1 MKRFLPLLLL
11 LLTGCGSDPVPER
24 SFSHAAYVWNYQ
36 WTGAVTSSVARA
48 KTLGLDRLD
57 VFCGELGGSGHAA
70 PDWTAAARAGLPVVP
85 VLRVFARR
93 SGDIE
98 TRPEALAADVS
109 KTLLAA
115 LAAAR
120 AAGCTT
126 AGAQLDLDCPE
137 RLLDAYAD
145 WLPTL
150 RAEIPGEPLGVT
162 VLPCH
167 TGHTKAFRRLADAV
181 DEFVLQVHGTRFPQH
196 LAEPAH
202 LVWEGE
208 AGEAIR
214 KAGRVGRPFR
224 IALPSYAFTLVFDRA
239 GGRMRGL
246 RFPDDPP
253 PGADGVERR
262 LAPDVGVITRLM
274 EEARRAEHCLGIA
287 WFRLPVAGDPC
298 AWDPGFFAD
307 VIAGRSPRPELRAG
321 FTVLP
326 DGRHEL
332 WVFNRG
338 VIDAREAAV
347 TITWPETL
355 GDYWLARPTLDH
367 MPGVLPTTFRIPLP
381 PPGARCIP
389 AWFRPSRPAA
399 GVHAL
404 PITS

>member
-1 MKRFLPLLLL
+1 MPGPRAPLRRHRNLPRGPRRRRPKPLL
-11 LLTGCGSDPVPER
+11 
-24 SFSHAAYVWNYQ
+24 
-36 WTGAVTSSVARA
+36 
-48 KTLGLDRLD
+48 
-57 VFCGELGGSGHAA
+57 
-70 PDWTAAARAGLPVVP
+70 AGLAV
-85 VLRVFARR
+85 
-93 SGDIE
+93 
-98 TRPEALAADVS
+98 
-109 KTLLAA
+109 
-115 LAAAR
+115 AR

-126 AGAQLDLDCPE
+126 AGAQLDLDRPE

-145 WLPTL
+145 WMPTL
-150 RAEIPGEPLGVT
+150 RAALPGEPLGVT

-181 DEFVLQVHGTRFPQH
+181 DEFVLQVHGTRFPQN
-196 LAEPAH
+196 LADPAH

-274 EEARRAEHCLGIA
+274 EEARRAEHCRGIA

-307 VIAGRSPRPELRAG
+307 VISGRSPRPELRAG

-326 DGRHEL
+326 DERHEL

-338 VIDAREAAV
+338 VIDAREAV
-347 TITWPETL
+347 VSITWPEPL

-367 MPGVLPTTFRIPLP
+367 MPGMLPTTFRIPIP
-381 PPGARCIP
+381 PPGARSIP
-389 AWFRPSRPAA
+389 AWFRPALPAA
-399 GVHAL
+399 GVHAM
-404 PITS
+404 PVTS